1 MTEPKSE
8 LRLMSKPEFV
18 SLFLSMTN
26 GWKMEDIAVM
36 VWEFA
41 NGVWSDGYK
50 RGKDDPDFEEMDE

>member
-41 NGVWSDGYK
+41 NGVWG
-50 RGKDDPDFEEMDE
+50 RL